1 MQSPSAAPNAP
12 KPRKHHRAS
21 ESSER
26 SVATSIRT
34 DCTDE
39 RSRRAKIPR
48 KHGTFVAM
56 GVLCDRSS
64 NAPDSR
70 DFFNSLPSV
79 GLGSKAGVARWLR
92 GGERSSRG
100 LH

>member
-26 SVATSIRT
+26 SVAT